1 MEIGP
6 VWPRERH
13 GEAVRRIS
21 PTDVAQFIRLD
32 QCQRYLRL
40 RLYERNVQSGFM
52 RDYDVT
58 PQSIPPILTR
68 SGADFERRV
77 EDAVAERFPSYK
89 MSDGG
94 RSRGS
99 DASDNDLALQRARSL
114 PLGETVI
121 LFQPRL
127 RATLDG
133 WQINGDVDILRMERD
148 GDGALHT
155 LIVDIKSSTAARV
168 EHRLQVAFYVA
179 MLESL
184 LREAGIA
191 YEPIRM
197 GVLYRGPGENG
208 FDPTDITEAPC
219 VTW

>member
-1 MEIGP
+1 MVPQREEEEHVVLHCLLSPHTCRTVDSNITQRMKGHGMEIGP
-6 VWPRERH
+6 VWRH

-58 PQSIPPILTR
+58 PQSIPPILTQ

-94 RSRGS
+94 RPRGS
-99 DASDNDLALQRARSL
+99 DESDNDLALQHARSL
-114 PLGETVI
+114 HPGETVI

-155 LIVDIKSSTAARV
+155 LIVDNDVVPSR
-168 EHRLQVAFYVA
+168 
-179 MLESL
+179 
-184 LREAGIA
+184 
-191 YEPIRM
+191 
-197 GVLYRGPGENG
+197 
-208 FDPTDITEAPC
+208 
-219 VTW
+219 